1 MISTHILDTNRGK
14 PASGVQVKLFDANTH
29 SLIGQGITDTDG
41 RLKDFNVGE
50 HVFTEGA
57 YQLEYDIL
65 PYFKALK
72 QDTFFPKV
80 CLQFYIANVTEHYHV
95 PLLISP
101 YAYSTYRGS

>member
-14 PASGVQVKLFDANTH
+14 PAGNVQVKLYQADSH
-29 SLIGQGITDTDG
+29 RLIGQGITDIDG
-41 RLKDFNVGE
+41 RLKNF
-50 HVFTEGA
+50 HVDEQLLIQGA

-65 PYFKALK
+65 PYFEMH
-72 QDTFFPKV
+72 QQETFFPKV
-80 CLQFYIANVTEHYHV
+80 CLQFYINNPNEHYHI